1 MEPVRELGM
10 NIANV
15 QTGTNH
21 ETFTSKENIRAIMYQ
36 DFKNAAQ
43 NIRPSVSKESLKL
56 YEQWNKEF
64 GSK

>member
-1 MEPVRELGM
+1 MYKQVQNTSEY
-10 NIANV
+10 NI
-15 QTGTNH
+15 H
-21 ETFTSKENIRAIMYQ
+21 IKENIRAIMYQ